1 MQFNKNPCSWA
12 ENGAS
17 LGLRSEQTQPLS
29 SRSSGPQGHLRCGA
43 LGCKSQELTQAKWS
57 DQGNL
62 WKTSGMCRRT
72 QGHLGQGR
80 DWKPELKQGHDPGHY
95 SNPTSDLHIAALLIL
110 SISSPFLLIL
120 CAHAGNK
127 WPPPFGSH
135 VYALLDQ
142 DHSGLNWLAGSSSQ
156 FQILQRRGLIFS
168 NLDPMSSL
176 TEPAMRVGRGCVD
189 KRVWGDLPRWEG
201 GQLHGVSGSCKPY
214 GCPQKCRLW
223 WGT

>member
-127 WPPPFGSH
+127 WPPPPLWHPRLCPLGSRP
-135 VYALLDQ
+135 L
-142 DHSGLNWLAGSSSQ
+142 WPELAGWLFIPIPNSPKKRSDF
-156 FQILQRRGLIFS
+156 FQPRSDVLSDRTSYACGAGL
-168 NLDPMSSL
+168 
-176 TEPAMRVGRGCVD
+176 
-189 KRVWGDLPRWEG
+189 
-201 GQLHGVSGSCKPY
+201 
-214 GCPQKCRLW
+214 CR
-223 WGT
+223 